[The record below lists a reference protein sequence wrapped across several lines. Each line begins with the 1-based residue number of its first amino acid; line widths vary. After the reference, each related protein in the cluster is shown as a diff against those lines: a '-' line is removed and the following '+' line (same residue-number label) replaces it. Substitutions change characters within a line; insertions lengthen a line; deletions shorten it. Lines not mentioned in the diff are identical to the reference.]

1 MNGRIIL
8 TAAIAAI
15 GLAAFA
21 DDSNKPGVWSAF
33 SVSGALNDAK
43 TLKAAAAQESRFDTK
58 RLIEE
63 HTQAT
68 LLFSPVDW
76 FDIGPHV
83 HWIDARAKKPD
94 GGHEWN
100 NELRLGVES
109 NLRYKSGGW
118 NFANRHRVLWREF
131 EKGNT
136 DFFRW
141 RSRFQIVAP
150 DILKPAGFETGWK
163 ARPFVSYEFFFDN
176 GKPSKRVRTND
187 KFDQQWLR
195 AGIKLAFSEHW
206 GLDVFY
212 HLQIKKSS
220 STHDW
225 DPGHVIGLNFGYRF

>member
-1 MNGRIIL
+1 MNKRINL
-8 TAAIAAI
+8 TVVIAAV

-21 DDSNKPGVWSAF
+21 DDSNKPGVWIAG
-33 SVSGALNDAK
+33 SVSGALNESK
-43 TLKAAAAQESRFDTK
+43 TLKVSAAQESRFDSK

-63 HTQAT
+63 HTQAS

-83 HWIDARAKKPD
+83 HWIDARAKKSD

-100 NELRLGVES
+100 NELRLGIES
-109 NLRYKSGGW
+109 NLKYKFEGW
-118 NFANRHRVLWREF
+118 NFANRNRFVWREF
-131 EKGNT
+131 EKGNV

-141 RSRFQIVAP
+141 RSRFQVIAP
-150 DILKPAGFETGWK
+150 DILEPVGLKTDWKVKPFA
-163 ARPFVSYEFFFDN
+163 SYEFFFDN
-176 GKPSKRVRTND
+176 GKPSKHVRTND

-195 AGIKLAFSEHW
+195 AGLKFAFSEHW

-225 DPGHVIGLNFGYRF
+225 DPGHVIGLNFGYKF